1 VSTGIPGSGFKRIL
15 NFTEEEIQPMNVWV
29 PILLLLILAEVW
41 WFGAHC
47 TAYLSDI
54 RDLSEKMIK
63 MTEGASGSD

>member
-1 VSTGIPGSGFKRIL
+1 MI
-15 NFTEEEIQPMNVWV
+15 NFVGKEIQPMNVWV

-63 MTEGASGSD
+63 MTEGTRGSD

>member
-1 VSTGIPGSGFKRIL
+1 MDI
-15 NFTEEEIQPMNVWV
+15 WV

-54 RDLSEKMIK
+54 RDLFEKMINMK
-63 MTEGASGSD
+63 EEATDID

>member
-1 VSTGIPGSGFKRIL
+1 
-15 NFTEEEIQPMNVWV
+15 MNVWV

-54 RDLSEKMIK
+54 RDLFEKMNK
-63 MTEGASGSD
+63 TTEEPASGE

>member
-1 VSTGIPGSGFKRIL
+1 LS
-15 NFTEEEIQPMNVWV
+15 VWV

-54 RDLSEKMIK
+54 RDLLEKTPK
-63 MTEGASGSD
+63 NAGVADPSNT

>member
-1 VSTGIPGSGFKRIL
+1 
-15 NFTEEEIQPMNVWV
+15 MNVWI

-54 RDLSEKMIK
+54 RDLLEKAAK
-63 MTEGASGSD
+63 ADEETVNQTSA

>member
-1 VSTGIPGSGFKRIL
+1 MLKSTGK
-15 NFTEEEIQPMNVWV
+15 EIQPMNVWV

-63 MTEGASGSD
+63 MTEGAASRE